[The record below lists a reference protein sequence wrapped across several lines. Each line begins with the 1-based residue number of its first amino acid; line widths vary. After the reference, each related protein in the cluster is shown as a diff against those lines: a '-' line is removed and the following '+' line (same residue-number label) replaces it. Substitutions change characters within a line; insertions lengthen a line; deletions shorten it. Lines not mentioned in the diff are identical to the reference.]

1 MVTSAALLGYDVTM
15 RTALYIHFPF
25 CIQKCLYCDFNSTAD
40 TFVSHKEYTDALI
53 REMEFHSKELP
64 DTPSSSSLY
73 LGGGTP
79 SLLEPLL
86 AKSLIDSARQLLSLS
101 PDAEVTLEANPGTVT
116 IEKLKALHS
125 FGFNRLSLGIQSFSD
140 PMLKRLGRIHT
151 ASEAVIALSMARES
165 GFDNIGI
172 DLIHSLP
179 GQTTEMWIEEL
190 DRAISLQPEH
200 ISAYGLTIEP
210 GTPFYS
216 MEKNGKISIPD
227 DETAARMFEL
237 TSDILTSKGYEQYE
251 ISNFALPGCRS
262 RHNQVYWKREDYLGF
277 GAGAHSF
284 RSRPPYGNRWKNI
297 SSPERYMQSLA
308 NGSLPVEEVS
318 GVSMNEAM
326 TEWIFLG
333 LRMLDGI
340 DTDSFQHEFGTSIG
354 EVYANELTELQ
365 KAGLLEWKGDRL
377 RLTRDGLIVSNQ
389 VFMKF
394 VR

>member
-25 CIQKCLYCDFNSTAD
+25 CIQKCLYCDFNSLAGAS
-40 TFVSHKEYTDALI
+40 VNHKEYTDALI
-53 REMEFHSKELP
+53 SEMEFRSKVLP
-64 DTPSSSSLY
+64 DTSSSSSLY

-79 SLLEPLL
+79 SLLEPQL
-86 AKSLIDSARQLLSLS
+86 AETLIDSARQLFSLS

-116 IEKLKALHS
+116 IEKLKAFHAS
-125 FGFNRLSLGIQSFSD
+125 GFNRLSLGIQSFSD

-179 GQTTEMWIEEL
+179 GQTSEMWIEEL
-190 DRAISLQPEH
+190 DRALSLRPEH

-216 MEKNGKISIPD
+216 MEQKGEISIPD

-237 TSDILTSKGYEQYE
+237 TSDILTSGGYEQYE
-251 ISNFALPGCRS
+251 ISNFALPGFRS

-284 RSRPPYGNRWKNI
+284 LSRPPYGNRWKNI
-297 SSPERYMQSLA
+297 SSPERYMQCLA
-308 NGSLPVEEVS
+308 TGSLPLEEVS

-340 DTDSFQHEFGTSIG
+340 DTDSFQQEFGTSIG
-354 EVYANELTELQ
+354 EVYLKELTELQ
-365 KAGLLEWKGDRL
+365 KAGLLEWKGARL
-377 RLTRDGLIVSNQ
+377 RLIRNGLILSNQ